1 MQKTARLNALWAW
14 RIMDGLA
21 QAGAVH
27 AVISPGSRSTPLTL
41 AAMRHPGLQTH
52 VVLDER
58 SAAFFALGLA
68 KATGLSS
75 ILICTSGSAVANWHP
90 AVIEAAIAQVP
101 LILLSADRPPE
112 LQACGASQT
121 IDQAR
126 LFGQSLRAFHALP
139 PAEADNGWL
148 VNLMAQSMSESR
160 WPKAG
165 PVQINVALREP
176 LLDEG
181 GRMSPPPR
189 IAAPEVFL
197 PKTVPGAEALDSAAR
212 LIEGKCGIIVCG
224 IEDMPKEAISN
235 LAEALDAPILADPL
249 SGMRFGRHDR
259 SRVMTCYDLILRGEV
274 AAPDYVLRFGAPA
287 VSKPLALWIDRIAAP
302 LLAVTGNGQW
312 SDPARNADAVLF
324 GDFDL
329 VANGLAERVRHR
341 TSPLWIGEFLAGE
354 ARAEDTVER
363 CRPRERGIIRAMIDQ
378 AVDGALLFVGNSMAI
393 RDFDAFSGMSEKAI
407 KVMGNRG
414 ASGIDGNLSTF
425 LGAAHSGRFSAHLA
439 LVGDLTFLYDLTG
452 LAAGGINATIVVL
465 ANGGGG
471 IFDYLAPGAQLPDED
486 YQKGWLTPQDVNI
499 AAAAAAYGCQ
509 HIETTSDDFQNA
521 LARAMAH
528 EGLSIVEVAI
538 DREASIREHRL
549 LWDALSKKQGAS

>member
-41 AAMRHPGLQTH
+41 AALRHPKIQTH
-52 VVLDER
+52 IVLDER

-90 AVIEAAIAQVP
+90 AVIEAAAAQIP
-101 LILLSADRPPE
+101 MILLSADRPPE
-112 LQACGASQT
+112 LQACGANQT
-121 IDQAR
+121 IDQTR

-139 PAEADNGWL
+139 PAEANNGWL
-148 VNLMAQSMSESR
+148 VNLMAQSVSESL

-176 LLDEG
+176 LLDDG
-181 GRMSPPPR
+181 GRMAPPPS
-189 IAAPEVFL
+189 IAAPPVVL
-197 PKTVPGAEALDSAAR
+197 PRTAPGGEALDAAAR
-212 LIEGKCGIIVCG
+212 LIEGKRGIIVCG
-224 IEDMPKEAISN
+224 VEDMPKEAISS

-249 SGMRFGRHDR
+249 SGMRFGPHDR
-259 SRVMTCYDLILRGEV
+259 SRVMTCYDLILRGGAE
-274 AAPDYVLRFGAPA
+274 APDYVLRFGAPP
-287 VSKPLALWIDRIAAP
+287 VSKSLAVWLDQLASP
-302 LLAVTGNGQW
+302 LLAAIGNGPW
-312 SDPARNADAVLF
+312 NDPARNADAVLF

-354 ARAEDTVER
+354 ARIEDAVER
-363 CRPRERGIIRAMIDQ
+363 CRPKERALIRTMIDQ
-378 AVDGALLFVGNSMAI
+378 AVDGTLLFVGNSMAI

-414 ASGIDGNLSTF
+414 VSGIDGNLSTF
-425 LGAAHSGRFSAHLA
+425 LGAAHSGRFSTHLA
-439 LVGDLTFLYDLTG
+439 LVGDLTFLYDLAG
-452 LAAGGINATIVVL
+452 LASGGINATIVVL

-471 IFDYLAPGAQLPDED
+471 IFDYLAPGAQLPVEE
-486 YQKGWLTPQDVNI
+486 YQKGWLTPQNTNI

-509 HIETTSDDFQNA
+509 HIETTSGNFHNA
-521 LARAMAH
+521 LAQAMAH
-528 EGLSIVEVAI
+528 AGISVVEVAI

-549 LWDALSKKQGAS
+549 LWDALSKKQGVS